1 MARTVGLEPGRP
13 AGYIQPMSEA
23 SRKLAGTLLLV
34 AFIIVYVLLAMVV
47 AAAVLPRAGGVLQF
61 IYYAVAGLAWVPP
74 AGWII
79 SWMHRNSGGKS
90 SAG

>member
-1 MARTVGLEPGRP
+1 
-13 AGYIQPMSEA
+13 MSEA
-23 SRKLAGTLLLV
+23 SRKLAGTLMLV